1 MEKHKIPFTITNL
14 DDAGRLFIVNGK
26 IRRYINKKYE
36 NNVKRLFESGFIQ
49 ELIEK
54 ELLVPC
60 TLIEQDNEIYIESEV
75 ISPVIYP
82 HEWTFN
88 MLKKAALTVLEIY
101 NICKKYNV
109 KMKDCHSWN
118 ILFVRDKALY
128 CDIGS
133 FITNEDACFFNIKEF
148 FESYYYPLILWSYGL
163 EKTVKYSL
171 LYDGTYPFYEF
182 YFINNYFYRYILS
195 GRSFK
200 FYKFLERLFTLS
212 FVSDK
217 KLKSKVSNKLLYFI
231 IKAIKSIMKVI
242 FERKIKKVYNK
253 IKKSKL
259 NLKTE
264 WEDYYKDKD
273 IQLTDRMKRIITYV
287 KELSDKAKTIVSFGS
302 NQGYIEYEILKQT
315 NIKRAICV
323 DVDSKALYYGFE
335 KYSSKVPRDKE
346 IYFVNLDLCLP
357 ISHPY
362 MKSTYDRF
370 KSDIVMALALTH
382 HLILKYGYDI
392 DYIFTELLKYT
403 NKYIIVEFMP
413 LGLWTPSSKIDI
425 PEWYSEE
432 YFKEH
437 FEKYF
442 KLIKREKLEENRI
455 VYIGEVIE

>member
-1 MEKHKIPFTITNL
+1 MPFTITNL

-26 IRRYINKKYE
+26 LRRYINKKYG
-36 NNVKRLFESGFIQ
+36 NSVKRIFESGFIQ

-54 ELLVPC
+54 ELVVPC

-82 HEWTFN
+82 HEWTFS

-101 NICKKYNV
+101 EVCKKYNV

-133 FITNEDACFFNIKEF
+133 FITSEDAPFFNIKEF

-163 EKTVKYSL
+163 ERTVKYSL
-171 LYDGTYPFYEF
+171 LYNGIYPSYEF
-182 YFINNYFYRYILS
+182 YFINNFFYRYILS
-195 GRSFK
+195 GRSLK
-200 FYKFLERLFTLS
+200 FNKFLERLLTLP

-217 KLKSKVSNKLLYFI
+217 KLKSKVSNELLYFI
-231 IKAIKSIMKVI
+231 IKEIKSIMRVVI
-242 FERKIKKVYNK
+242 ESKIKRVHKK
-253 IKKSKL
+253 IEKAEL

-273 IQLTDRMKRIITYV
+273 LQLTDRMKKIITYV
-287 KELSDKAKTIVSFGS
+287 KELSDKAKTIISFGS

-323 DVDSKALYYGFE
+323 DIDSKALDLGFR
-335 KYSSKVPRDKE
+335 KYASNVGADKQ
-346 IYFVNLDLCLP
+346 IYFVNMDVCLP
-357 ISHPY
+357 ITHPY
-362 MKSTYDRF
+362 MKSTYERF

-392 DYIFTELLKYT
+392 DYIFTEFLKYT
-403 NKYIIVEFMP
+403 NKYIVVEFMP
-413 LGLWTPSSKIDI
+413 LGLWTPASKVDI
-425 PEWYSEE
+425 PEWYNEE
-432 YFKEH
+432 YFRKH

-442 KLIKREKLEENRI
+442 KLVKREKLEENRI
-455 VYIGEVIE
+455 IFIGEVIK